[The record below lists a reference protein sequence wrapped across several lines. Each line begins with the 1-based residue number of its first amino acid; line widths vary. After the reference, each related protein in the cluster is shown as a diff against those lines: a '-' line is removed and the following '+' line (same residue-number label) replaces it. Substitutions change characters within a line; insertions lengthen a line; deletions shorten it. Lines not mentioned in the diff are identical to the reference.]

1 MHVAGHLSPAGGERR
16 MRDVELLV
24 VGGGP
29 AGSAAALTA
38 AELGVQTLLVDEN
51 PLDPVYL
58 QRNVPHWYG
67 SRLPAPGACSQT
79 VSRWLSSRPSLRQAA
94 AAGAEVLTRHAVW
107 GTFPG
112 HVVGV
117 YDGTR
122 TWLVRARELVLATG
136 AADLP
141 LAFPGWTLAGVLGGL
156 GALHLLDLYG
166 RLDARRMVILG
177 SGNLGMTVAR
187 WAIEAGVEIA
197 GIVEI
202 EGKAQGDAALRDAL
216 AGAGVPFFPG
226 HTIKEARGDAAVT
239 QVVLTRVREDGVT
252 ESEHC
257 IDADTVCVAIG
268 QQPAID
274 LAYLS
279 GCAMAFDPARGGFF
293 PRHDRDLRTSQEGVF
308 VAGDLAGALDA
319 AFPDPSIAEASGR
332 LAAVGAAEALG
343 RGTGA
348 AEALRQ
354 EARTALD
361 RIRPAGRPARDDGGA
376 FPSRW
381 HRVADTLAVDD
392 LVLCRCEEVTRGAV
406 LAAME
411 IAGSDHPEELKRVSR
426 AGMGLCQGRGC
437 RPLVASLLAARTGC
451 RLAELPVPSY
461 RPPVRSLP
469 LAALATEDERP
480 VPRLRA
486 FDELEERLA
495 RDVAAKNLSPLA
507 ITRFH
512 YRVEEML
519 FTAAERG
526 AGEEEVKQL
535 AADLECQ
542 IRYAAQIT
550 E

>member
-1 MHVAGHLSPAGGERR
+1 MQ
-16 MRDVELLV
+16 DTELLV

-38 AELGVQTLLVDEN
+38 AELGVETLLVDEN

-67 SRLPAPGACSQT
+67 SRLPASDPRSPPD
-79 VSRWLSSRPSLRQAA
+79 SRWLASRPLLQQAA

-112 HVVGV
+112 GVVGV

-122 TWLVRARELVLATG
+122 TWLVHARQLVFATG
-136 AADLP
+136 ATDLP
-141 LAFPGWTLAGVLGGL
+141 LAFSGWTLAGVLGGG

-177 SGNLGMTVAR
+177 AGNLGMTVAR
-187 WAIEAGVEIA
+187 RAMEAGVAVA

-202 EGKAQGDAALRDAL
+202 EGEAQGDAALYDAL
-216 AGAGVPFFPG
+216 AGVGVPFFLG
-226 HTIKEARGDAAVT
+226 HTIKEARGDATVA
-239 QVVLTRVREDGVT
+239 QVILTRVREDGTT
-252 ESEHC
+252 EDELC
-257 IDADTVCVAIG
+257 LEADTLCVAIG

-279 GCAMAFDPARGGFF
+279 GCAMAFDATRGGFF
-293 PRHDRDLRTSQEGVF
+293 PRHDRDLRTSQEGIF

-319 AFPDPSIAEASGR
+319 AFPNPSIAEASGR
-332 LAAVGAAEALG
+332 LAAVAAVAALG
-343 RGTGA
+343 RAGDGA

-354 EARTALD
+354 EARAVLD
-361 RIRPAGRPARDDGGA
+361 RIRPTARSARDDGA

-381 HRVADTLAVDD
+381 HRVADALAADD
-392 LVLCRCEEVTRGAV
+392 LVLCRCEDVTRGAV
-406 LAAME
+406 LAAMAL
-411 IAGSDHPEELKRVSR
+411 AGGDHPEELKRVSR

-437 RPLVASLLAARTGC
+437 RPLVAGLLGARTG
-451 RLAELPVPSY
+451 RTLAELPVPSY

-469 LAALATEDERP
+469 LEALATEEERP
-480 VPRLRA
+480 LPRLRA

-495 RDVAAKNLSPLA
+495 RDVAAKKLSPVA

-526 AGEEEVKQL
+526 AGEEEVERL
-535 AADLECQ
+535 AAELERQ